1 VAVEGGSLPPPPAAG
16 GARGGFSAGEWPGRG
31 VTLIIHT
38 TIRSIHT
45 TPIVLIVIIL
55 TTLTIL
61 IVVLYAHIVVL
72 YGAHN
77 THEAAGLALKH
88 MLHLY
93 IIRLQ
98 P

>member
-1 VAVEGGSLPPPPAAG
+1 MIPIIRILLWGLMQSAA
-16 GARGGFSAGEWPGRG
+16 RAG
-31 VTLIIHT
+31 IASHT
-38 TIRSIHT
+38 TLIRSIH
-45 TPIVLIVIIL
+45 IIRMILIVIIL

-77 THEAAGLALKH
+77 THDAAGLALKH
-88 MLHLY
+88 MIHLY